1 LGKEA
6 KTEIR
11 GSDGSK
17 FEEESMWQGK
27 PITSWS
33 LEEKN
38 IFFDKLKGREI
49 EGLANYFGTAGFFSI
64 QNFME
69 RELPEVWNQYLYET
83 HGNVWLSTK
92 GWKRYDVIL
101 NAMLDL
107 DNLLAF
113 LLEHTEWHV
122 PSKGRPLC
130 RGSSSLKNK
139 LKGGSLNGLGAGVSG
154 DCTGKDTVH
163 ECKPCPAPN

>member
-113 LLEHTEWHV
+113 LLEHTEWAYFDYPDPQTGEARQGKH
-122 PSKGRPLC
+122 PALLFAEG
-130 RGSSSLKNK
+130 LK
-139 LKGGSLNGLGAGVSG
+139 
-154 DCTGKDTVH
+154 
-163 ECKPCPAPN
+163 EEPCDQ